1 MKKNNSSYVGERN
14 DILKLV
20 PVGAVRILD
29 VGCSEGILGKRLK
42 ERNNTE
48 VIGIE
53 IDKNMAEFAK
63 QRLDRVIIDNADEI
77 DLEKYLRL
85 NYFDCIIFADILE
98 HLKNPWKIVENVKP
112 FLKDDGV
119 VIVSIPNIRHYTTIF
134 NLLVR
139 GLWSYNDRGIHDKNH
154 LRFFTFKTI
163 GEMFQSA
170 GFEIVNVKRNY
181 RIIEKPHPLNKFS
194 RLFSFFPLTNFTTFQ
209 YLITFRKIK

>member
-1 MKKNNSSYVGERN
+1 MKKNNLSYIGERN

-20 PVGAVRILD
+20 PASAVKILD
-29 VGCSEGILGKRLK
+29 VGCSEGVLGKRLK
-42 ERNNTE
+42 ERNNAE

-53 IDKNMAEFAK
+53 IDENMAELAK
-63 QRLDRVIIDNADEI
+63 QRLDRAIIDNADEI

-139 GLWSYNDRGIHDKNH
+139 GLWSYNNRGIHDKNH
-154 LRFFTFKTI
+154 LRFFTFKVI
-163 GEMFQSA
+163 REMFQSA
-170 GFEIVNVKRNY
+170 GFKIVNVERNY

-194 RLFSFFPLTNFTTFQ
+194 RLFSFFPLTNFVTFQ
-209 YLITFRKIK
+209 YLITFKKIK